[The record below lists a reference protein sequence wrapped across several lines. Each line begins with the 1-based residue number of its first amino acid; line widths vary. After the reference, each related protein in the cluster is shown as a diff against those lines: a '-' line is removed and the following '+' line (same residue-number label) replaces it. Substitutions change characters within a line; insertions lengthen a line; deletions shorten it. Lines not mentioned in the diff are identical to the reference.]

1 MISLKKVHTSSTR
14 IRILSPFTSM
24 NQLSMKMMKEQSYS
38 KSRATSIGMTDDL
51 ILVGNTE
58 GEVHMFDKQSEQEYS
73 VFSEKSKDFLGN
85 AVTALDVHPT
95 RSEYVILGFERGQLV
110 LIDVSDPKKSLKV
123 IKDHHK
129 GQPIGNVKFCD
140 WQGSYFEFLNDKKND
155 INAEDK

>member
-1 MISLKKVHTSSTR
+1 
-14 IRILSPFTSM
+14 
-24 NQLSMKMMKEQSYS
+24 
-38 KSRATSIGMTDDL
+38 MTDDL

-129 GQPIGNVKFCD
+129 G
-140 WQGSYFEFLNDKKND
+140 
-155 INAEDK
+155 